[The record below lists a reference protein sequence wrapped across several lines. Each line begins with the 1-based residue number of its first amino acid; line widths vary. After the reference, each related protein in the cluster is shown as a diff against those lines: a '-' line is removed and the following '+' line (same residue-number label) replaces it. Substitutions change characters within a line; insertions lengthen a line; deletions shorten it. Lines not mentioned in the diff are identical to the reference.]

1 MVTLENYEE
10 YMLMDADGELNAAEK
25 KELLAFI
32 SQHPELQKEYDMY
45 MATHIAPDMDI
56 TYAHTAQLLKPEPS
70 AKAIGFRSWWAY
82 SAAAGIAALLGVW
95 LLKDYNTAD
104 TPSASVISGQNTTIA
119 VVKPDTTNKAFHSQP
134 IKTIANENA
143 HTQQPK
149 AIAHQSMAK
158 QQKTSLKEETPG
170 KQQNILPVNEATSI
184 AALPIK
190 PIEQQELSITEEA
203 VLIPVAPLPSLE
215 NTTAT
220 IHDNKLLALLDL
232 EDTQSINELKDA
244 VSEKV
249 HQAKEIKN
257 RIKNTD
263 VTVKLG
269 NKQLFTVNF

>member
-25 KELLAFI
+25 KELLAFV

-45 MATHIAPDMDI
+45 MAAHIAPDMEL
-56 TYAHTAQLLKPEPS
+56 TYEHKAQLLKPEPS

-82 SAAAGIAALLGVW
+82 SAAAGIAALIGIW
-95 LLKDYNTAD
+95 LLKEQPAADIRTAAVTPDRSAPVAATTQD
-104 TPSASVISGQNTTIA
+104 TN
-119 VVKPDTTNKAFHSQP
+119 NKILHSQP
-134 IKTIANENA
+134 VEAIASENA
-143 HTQQPK
+143 YTHRPN
-149 AIAHQSMAK
+149 AIAHENTNKHKRPLLKNKAPEVPGNTLTDEPASISALPVQP
-158 QQKTSLKEETPG
+158 LKE
-170 KQQNILPVNEATSI
+170 
-184 AALPIK
+184 
-190 PIEQQELSITEEA
+190 QELHTTA
-203 VLIPVAPLPSLE
+203 GPGFIPVAPLPSFE
-215 NTTAT
+215 QGTNT
-220 IHDNKLLALLDL
+220 HDSKLLALLDL
-232 EDTQSINELKDA
+232 EDTQGIAELKDA